1 MQIQRIQSVYIFLA
15 VIAMAIFLAVPYGH
29 IEHLEGGATEAL
41 YTMSEYGILIPTGVI
56 ILLLLVDL
64 FLYRNLQLQ
73 RTVTGVCLMLTL
85 AVVAVVCFA
94 LYKQASAEGLDA
106 HFSVWDIL
114 LPLTVISE
122 ILAVSGINHDIKLL
136 RSYDRLR

>member
-1 MQIQRIQSVYIFLA
+1 M
-15 VIAMAIFLAVPYGH
+15 
-29 IEHLEGGATEAL
+29 
-41 YTMSEYGILIPTGVI
+41 
-56 ILLLLVDL
+56 
-64 FLYRNLQLQ
+64 
-73 RTVTGVCLMLTL
+73 
-85 AVVAVVCFA
+85 VAVVCFA

-114 LPLTVISE
+114 LPLTVIFE